1 MLESLTTR
9 IYHLTTM
16 PMNSTSTQFQ
26 TTMPLNLYRLQVISL
41 QHIHKQTTLVHKI
54 LFLLTHLKE
63 RTAHNLCHH
72 NPRHILPTPSQT
84 SDDNIGYV
92 EQLLTYK
99 YINGKKYFQLKWI
112 GHSERTW
119 EPEDN
124 INPTLIQEFHINR
137 TQKGKAHKRKK
148 RSCFN

>member
-1 MLESLTTR
+1 
-9 IYHLTTM
+9 
-16 PMNSTSTQFQ
+16 
-26 TTMPLNLYRLQVISL
+26 MPLNLYRLQVISL

-54 LFLLTHLKE
+54 LFLLTQGENSSQPLSSQPETHPPDALNGE
-63 RTAHNLCHH
+63 DTQ
-72 NPRHILPTPSQT
+72 PTPSQT

-137 TQKGKAHKRKK
+137 TQKGKARKRKK